1 MKKWLIGIV
10 VVLGFWGC
18 SKDVNPYEG
27 FKAYYFGDYHKA
39 FQIYSQACESGDSFM
54 CYNVAGM

>member
-27 FKAYYFGDYHKA
+27 LKAYYFGDYHKA
-39 FQIYSQACESGDSFM
+39 FQIYSQACES
-54 CYNVAGM
+54 